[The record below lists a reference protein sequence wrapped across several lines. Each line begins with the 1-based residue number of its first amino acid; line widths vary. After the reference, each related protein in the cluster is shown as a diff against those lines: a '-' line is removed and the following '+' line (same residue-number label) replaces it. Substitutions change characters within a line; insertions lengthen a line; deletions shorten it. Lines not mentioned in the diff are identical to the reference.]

1 MILAPQNHIAPER
14 SRYLLFQQTVLKPR
28 SQESRQAR
36 RQRALN
42 SRNASQTHNS
52 KQPPIPMG
60 QKASPSIQVKNI
72 TGIKGTIH
80 NAELVPKP
88 ARLEAGEAVSPRHQR
103 THGSNTDSAPLNFSP
118 EIQRR
123 HSKSASRQ
131 KILTKRKTRATYA
144 RGADQSQDQ
153 DKMRP
158 QTIHAAHEPYW
169 RIKQHSE
176 VTEMH
181 D

>member
-1 MILAPQNHIAPER
+1 MVLAPQIHITPER
-14 SRYLLFQQTVLKPR
+14 SRYLMFQQTVLKPR

-52 KQPPIPMG
+52 NQPPIPIG
-60 QKASPSIQVKNI
+60 AEGLPLNSVKNI

-131 KILTKRKTRATYA
+131 KILTKGKPEPRTREALTKAKTRT
-144 RGADQSQDQ
+144 RCGRKQFTQHTSHTGAPNNIS
-153 DKMRP
+153 
-158 QTIHAAHEPYW
+158 W
-169 RIKQHSE
+169 
-176 VTEMH
+176 
-181 D
+181 